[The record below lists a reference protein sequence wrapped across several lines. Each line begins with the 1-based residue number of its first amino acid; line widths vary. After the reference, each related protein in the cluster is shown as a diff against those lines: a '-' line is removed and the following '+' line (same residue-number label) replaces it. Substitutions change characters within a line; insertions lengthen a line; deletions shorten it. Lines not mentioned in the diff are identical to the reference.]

1 MKKNGFTLIEL
12 LGTIAI
18 LAALI
23 IIITPKIFKHFQTTE
38 NITEQEQVNTFIDT
52 ARLYMGD
59 NSELLP
65 PENGVKVITIS
76 ELKTAGLIKTNQVL
90 NPKTR
95 EELTGCVMVRYE
107 NNKYEYTYEEAENCN
122 ALTITF
128 NADGGTVSPVSKQV
142 ITGQTYGELPE
153 PVKEGYTFMGWK
165 IEGEASYITASTT
178 VEETINHTLKAY
190 YDMDDYAS

>member
-38 NITEQEQVNTFIDT
+38 NITEQEQVNSFIDT

-59 NSELLP
+59 HAELLP
-65 PENGVKVITIS
+65 PENGVKVITID

-95 EELTGCVMVRYE
+95 EELTGCVMVKYGD
-107 NNKYEYTYEEAENCN
+107 NKYEYTYEAAENCN
-122 ALTITF
+122 AITITF
-128 NADGGTVSPVSKQV
+128 NADGGTVSPTTKQV
-142 ITGQTYGELPE
+142 VTGQTYGELPV
-153 PVKEGYTFMGWK
+153 PVKTGCTFMGWK
-165 IEGEASYITASTT
+165 IDGETSYVTSSTT
-178 VEETINHTLKAY
+178 VGETVDHTLKAY
-190 YDMDDYAS
+190 YSIDSYES